1 VTGVQT
7 CALPISWDEGLSNML
22 VSILSWVAVV
32 IVAGTSI
39 ALLISR
45 DWRWDLGILA
55 GQYVGVFIL
64 VAQHW
69 PLGMAAAKLVTG
81 WMATAAL
88 GMTLTA
94 LPQRP
99 EIVEQSWPQGR
110 FFRLFVAGMMLVLT
124 AAVTPRLQNVLGG
137 VGAPVI
143 AGAVL
148 LTGIGLLQLAMSSQI
163 ARMIFGLLTVLA
175 GFEILYA
182 AVEGSI
188 LVAALLAGVNL
199 GLGLVGAYLLVASTP
214 EEVA

>member
-1 VTGVQT
+1 MI
-7 CALPISWDEGLSNML
+7 A
-22 VSILSWVAVV
+22 SILSWIAVV

-99 EIVEQSWPQGR
+99 EMVEQSWPQGR
-110 FFRLFVAGMMLVLT
+110 VFRLFVAGMMLVLT
-124 AAVTPRLQNVLGG
+124 IAVTPRLQNILGG

-143 AGAVL
+143 AGTVL

-163 ARMIFGLLTVLA
+163 ARVIFGLLTVLA
-175 GFEILYA
+175 GFEVLYA

-188 LVAALLAGVNL
+188 LVAALLAGVTL